1 MPFCNHRLNILS
13 WNIQGLKH
21 SLYDKTKDPLFQNE
35 ISNCQIVALTET
47 HMTEDED
54 INIPGFRL
62 LTKGC
67 RNKKSDKG
75 GTAIFIRH
83 DLKKYVQVVGEKN
96 PDILW
101 CVLPKKHFGVNKD
114 IFVCCCYSSPRD
126 SKWIE
131 RNEDPFDTLD
141 RDIAKYSDIGYI
153 ILTGDLNVRIGH
165 KNELTSN
172 KYGITNRNS
181 MDTKSRD
188 GGLLLDI

>member
-83 DLKKYVQVVGEKN
+83 DLKKYVQVVGKKTLTFCGVFFQKN
-96 PDILW
+96 ILGSIRTYLFVVATP
-101 CVLPKKHFGVNKD
+101 VLETQNG
-114 IFVCCCYSSPRD
+114 
-126 SKWIE
+126 
-131 RNEDPFDTLD
+131 
-141 RDIAKYSDIGYI
+141 
-153 ILTGDLNVRIGH
+153 
-165 KNELTSN
+165 
-172 KYGITNRNS
+172 
-181 MDTKSRD
+181 
-188 GGLLLDI
+188 